1 VREIPD
7 KAPTVMVVDD
17 NDEVRLL
24 LTQFLWSS
32 GYRVIAAESAFE
44 AERLALESIPQ
55 LILMDIGMPHV
66 DGLSTIWRMR
76 DHAELANVPVVII
89 SACDSYDLRAEA
101 AGAGCKG
108 YLQKPVETEELKAL
122 MEQVLHDHPADR
134 NLAKA
139 TDSQS

>member
-1 VREIPD
+1 VKEIPD

-32 GYRVIAAESAFE
+32 GYRVLAAESAFE

-66 DGLSTIWRMR
+66 DGLSAIWRMR
-76 DHAELANVPVVII
+76 DHAELADVPVVII

-101 AGAGCKG
+101 AGSGCKG
-108 YLQKPVETEELKAL
+108 YLQKPIATEELKAL
-122 MEQVLHDHPADR
+122 MEQVLLDHPAAR
-134 NLAKA
+134 NLGL
-139 TDSQS
+139 

>member
-1 VREIPD
+1 MSETRD
-7 KAPTVMVVDD
+7 KAPTIMVVDD

-24 LTQFLWSS
+24 LTQFLWAS

-44 AERLALESIPQ
+44 AERLALETIPQ

-66 DGLSTIWRMR
+66 DGLSAIWRMR

-108 YLQKPVETEELKAL
+108 YLQKPVGTEELKAL
-122 MEQVLHDHPADR
+122 MKQVLQDQCSLP
-134 NLAKA
+134 
-139 TDSQS
+139 